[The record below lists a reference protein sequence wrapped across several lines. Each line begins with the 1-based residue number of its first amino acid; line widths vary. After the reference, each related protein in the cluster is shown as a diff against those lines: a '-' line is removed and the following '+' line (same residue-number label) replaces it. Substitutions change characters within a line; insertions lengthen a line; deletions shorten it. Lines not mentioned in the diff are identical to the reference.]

1 MKDCKNRHA
10 VKSPYTSLGLA
21 ITGVILISL
30 LSLSIHISGGL
41 RADAQQNNNWYVG
54 KGVKENTY
62 YTYKIQD
69 HDTNQGQPFTMTI
82 YFKDYNETGK
92 YWIAP
97 VFIVDRGRVL
107 NGTFHLS
114 DLDLTALGSSVIPSE
129 MSPYRSAYANTLQW
143 LESFV
148 PKPGQSLSAVNWG
161 KIGTI
166 GGSPVNP
173 GGAAKVTVPAGAFD
187 TTLISYH
194 KGVDNRIWVNR
205 DLPFPVKAETY
216 ADVTT
221 GNPPIQYVYDLQAT
235 GQGQPPA
242 PESQIEVPKPP
253 LKIQTARG
261 SYIIQLL
268 WSPEVIRVGQPVEF
282 GTLFTNAAEN
292 VVNGVRYG
300 FKVTE
305 SDGTVLKDLKNQ
317 KADEGTG
324 VQQLTFEKDGPKDI
338 EVTVEAVEGN
348 PMGEFVESSKF
359 GMVVQPSAG
368 GDTAA
373 VAAQNQTTNTTTTS
387 PSA

>member
-1 MKDCKNRHA
+1 MKDWKNRHA
-10 VKSPYTSLGLA
+10 VKGPYTILGLA

-30 LSLSIHISGGL
+30 LNHSIHISGGL
-41 RADAQQNNNWYVG
+41 RADAQQSDMWYVG
-54 KGVKENTY
+54 KGVKEDTY

-69 HDTNQGQPFTMTI
+69 HDTNQGQPFIMTI

-92 YWIAP
+92 YWVAP
-97 VFIVDRGRVL
+97 VFIVDKGRVL

-114 DLDLTALGSSVIPSE
+114 DLDLTALGSSAIPSE

-161 KIGTI
+161 KIGSI

-173 GGAAKVTVPAGAFD
+173 GGAAKVTVPAGTFD

-221 GNPPIQYVYDLQAT
+221 ANPPIQYVYDLQAT

-242 PESQIEVPKPP
+242 PESQIEIPKPP
-253 LKIQTARG
+253 LKIQTGRG
-261 SYIIQLL
+261 TYIIQLL
-268 WSPEVIRVGQPVEF
+268 WSPEEIRVGQPIEF
-282 GTLFTNAAEN
+282 GTIFTNAAEN
-292 VVNGVRYG
+292 LISDVRYG

-305 SDGTVLKDLKNQ
+305 SDGTVLKDLRNQ
-317 KADEGTG
+317 KADDGTG

-338 EVTVEAVEGN
+338 EVTVEAVGGN
-348 PMGEFVESSKF
+348 PMGEFVEASKF

-373 VAAQNQTTNTTTTS
+373 VAAQNQTTNITTTS